1 MKKRHIIWSI
11 SVVILTVSGVLLL
24 AQMNVREEI
33 SFPDILSYKTLKA
46 DFHTHTVFSDGS
58 VWPHI
63 RAQEAWREGL
73 DVVAITDH
81 IEYLPHKDDLRI
93 DFNRSYEIAK
103 PEGDDL
109 KVTVLRGGEITRSMP
124 PGHSNAI
131 FLSDVEKLNVD
142 AWEDAFAAAV
152 EQQAFIFWNHP
163 GWGPQLKDGQTLW
176 YQEHSMLVEKGWLHG
191 IEVVNER
198 AYYPEAHAWCLEKN
212 LTMLSNSDVHNPI
225 GMDVAFHRQEH
236 RPITLVFAKENS
248 EKAIRDALFDRRTA
262 VYSGHLLVG
271 EEKWLLPLFM
281 QSVFF
286 DEKSIELYGEESHT
300 IMVKNECDIDFKLKL
315 QEEVENLSIPREITF
330 YGGKT
335 VQFRVRA
342 REEGL
347 SETKNYELKYSVEN
361 CLVAPNEGLPVE
373 FKLKV
378 KFRSE

>member
-1 MKKRHIIWSI
+1 MKKRHIVRFTSI
-11 SVVILTVSGVLLL
+11 MVLTLTSGSLL
-24 AQMNVREEI
+24 AQLNVREEI

-46 DFHTHTVFSDGS
+46 DFHTHTVFSDGN

-73 DVVAITDH
+73 DVIAITDH
-81 IEYLPHKDDLRI
+81 IEYLPHEDDLRI
-93 DFNRSYEIAK
+93 GFNRSYEIAK

-109 KVTVLRGGEITRSMP
+109 KVTVLRGAEITRSMP

-131 FLSDVEKLNVD
+131 FLSDVDKLNVD
-142 AWEDAFAAAV
+142 EWEDAFAAAA

-163 GWGPQLKDGQTLW
+163 GWGPQQKDGQTLW

-212 LTMLSNSDVHNPI
+212 LTMLGNSDIHNPI
-225 GMDVAFHRQEH
+225 GMDVAFHRHEH
-236 RPITLVFAKENS
+236 RAITLVFAKENS

-271 EEKWLLPLFM
+271 EEKWLLPLFV
-281 QSVFF
+281 QSVSF
-286 DEKSIELYGEESHT
+286 DEKSIELYGEEGHT
-300 IMVKNECDIDFKLKL
+300 LMVKNESDMDFKLTL
-315 QEEVENLSIPREITF
+315 QEEAENLSVPGEITF

-335 VQFRVRA
+335 VQFRVSA
-342 REEGL
+342 GEEGL
-347 SETKNYELKYSVEN
+347 AGVKNYELKYLVEN
-361 CLVAPNEGLPVE
+361 CLVAPDEGMPVE
-373 FKLKV
+373 FKIKV
-378 KFRSE
+378 EFRPE